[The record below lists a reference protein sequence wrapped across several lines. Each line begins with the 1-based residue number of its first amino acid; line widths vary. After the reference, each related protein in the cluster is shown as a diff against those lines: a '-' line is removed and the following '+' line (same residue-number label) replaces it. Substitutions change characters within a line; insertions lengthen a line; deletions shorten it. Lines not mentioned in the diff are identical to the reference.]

1 MKSRLVESIV
11 SNINETENKV
21 LHEGVEWSYFN
32 KFDKYDE
39 PYLPP
44 QGEGET
50 LATQAVT
57 ASTKLV
63 YKWYNDGDVYDNNY
77 YLDGW
82 ANDLSSY
89 ANWLAK
95 YIDGAKDILDRIYDA
110 KNDSDYE
117 EILKDLCDMIYDDD
131 YLAKLNEQPKEGSIY
146 DCDGD
151 YSFNERKYDEDEE
164 EEW

>member
-1 MKSRLVESIV
+1 MSLTESIIR
-11 SNINETENKV
+11 NTKRLN
-21 LHEGVEWSYFN
+21 EGVDWSYFN

-39 PYLPP
+39 PYLPS

-50 LATQAVT
+50 KATQAVT

-63 YKWYNDGDVYDNNY
+63 YKWYNDGDVYDNSC

-82 ANDLSSY
+82 ANNLSSY

-95 YIDGAKDILDRIYDA
+95 YIDGAQPILDRVFEA

-117 EILKDLCDMIYDDD
+117 EILKDLCDLIYTDEF
-131 YLAKLNEQPKEGSIY
+131 LEKLNKEPKEGSIY
-146 DCDGD
+146 DCSGD
-151 YSFNERKYDEDEE
+151 YTFNPNKYDE